1 MNHRECR
8 KRSLTDFQSQ
18 RPKAPKRPRLEN
30 NASHS
35 PEMGP
40 HESLSL
46 IPAGS
51 SQLLASTN
59 EIGPS
64 PTTEL
69 ISTPE
74 IRRELED
81 SDLFDQHLSPNPIF
95 TVDSFEVEEE
105 QLKNQ
110 FLENPGNRDNAVR
123 LMELL
128 QTRWDIDQLIGYW
141 KSMVSRTL
149 EERSQAPD
157 ILSVMF
163 KRKGNLDEATEFWK
177 SLVHRYPRRIKYAR
191 QLTETFISMGN
202 EDGARDFWRSVIH
215 PRPSQLASD
224 IARSELALCQLG
236 DDPDI
241 CAATVSA
248 IKSPMLR
255 WQGVYNIGKA
265 MSQANRL
272 RHGIRVY
279 ELIFLFK
286 SCLMSGFFA
295 GFRNEERNSMVKI
308 MQAMPRSPFT
318 IAFLR
323 SHYIKSRDAAGE
335 VEFWSELVSENPD
348 DTGAVIQLAAALER
362 NGKIDAAIELCKPF
376 RDWRVVNELGRLMKS
391 KGDHLAEIEYW
402 SSFEGGLP
410 TTAVESLTSAILLE
424 KGHDAVVEFCH
435 EEISKQEFFFN
446 HKYDICASVNKTL
459 KVEGGWDSPIRV
471 WERVYTAYPECKQ
484 FAAPFLAEA
493 LVQCNDTASAIE
505 IFNSFEQTWLRCYG
519 SDELVATIAKRLARD
534 GGINATITFLRS
546 QFLRWP
552 SNYIWN
558 LTRQIEKV
566 FQDKS
571 LGQEAL
577 PFWTDVY
584 LNVTNSISH
593 RTSIIRP
600 LTNSF
605 GNDYDELTEFW
616 KRRFL
621 DEVVQ
626 RSTRNFGLLKRAI
639 QAKKDLDFEITFWK
653 TLAESHPTDYRP
665 IKVLSVALRRA
676 SFQVATKYYR
686 SILVETPRMYN
697 HVAGDLDT
705 VLKKYG
711 DLNAE
716 IEFWKTMVWER
727 GNRQYCEK
735 LMRLFRKRGDVD
747 QAIKFWTDRLEREA
761 ITEFWTRFG
770 LQRQLSKAQKWK
782 TEVDLV
788 LKFRG
793 LSGE

>member
-1 MNHRECR
+1 MNHKDCR

-18 RPKAPKRPRLEN
+18 RPNAPKRPRLEN

-35 PEMGP
+35 PELEP

-51 SQLLASTN
+51 SQLLSSAN

-69 ISTPE
+69 ISTPG
-74 IRRELED
+74 IHRELED
-81 SDLFDQHLSPNPIF
+81 SDLFDQHLSPNPIS
-95 TVDSFEVEEE
+95 TGDSSQVQEER
-105 QLKNQ
+105 LTNQ

-123 LMELL
+123 LMEFI
-128 QTRWDIDQLIGYW
+128 QTKLDIDQLIDYW

-149 EERSQAPD
+149 GERNQAPD

-177 SLVHRYPRRIKYAR
+177 DLVHRYPKRMKYAR
-191 QLTETFISMGN
+191 QLTNTFISMGN

-215 PRPSQLASD
+215 PLPSQLASD

-236 DDPDI
+236 DDPEI
-241 CAATVSA
+241 CAATVHA
-248 IKSPMLR
+248 IKSRRLR
-255 WQGVYNIGKA
+255 WQCIYNIGKA
-265 MSQANRL
+265 MSQSNRL
-272 RHGIRVY
+272 RQGMQVY
-279 ELIFLFK
+279 KLLNYDYGFQ
-286 SCLMSGFFA
+286 SGFLA
-295 GFRNEERNSMVKI
+295 GLRNEERKSMVEI
-308 MQAMPRSPFT
+308 LQGMPRNRDT
-318 IAFLR
+318 IDFLR
-323 SHYIKSRDAAGE
+323 SLYMKTGDAAGD
-335 VEFWSELVSENPD
+335 VEFWSELVTENPK
-348 DTGAVIQLAAALER
+348 DTEAIIQLAAALEH
-362 NGKIDAAIELCKPF
+362 NGEIDAAIDLCKPF
-376 RDWRVVNELGRLMKS
+376 RNWTVVNKLGRLMKS

-402 SSFEGGLP
+402 SSFEGELP

-435 EEISKQEFFFN
+435 EEISKQELFN

-459 KVEGGWDSPIRV
+459 KVEGGWDSPLRV
-471 WERVYTAYPECKQ
+471 WERLYTAYPESQQ
-484 FAAPFLAEA
+484 FAAAFLVEA
-493 LVQCNDTASAIE
+493 LLECNDIAHAIE
-505 IFNSFEQTWLRCYG
+505 LYNSFEERWKFCYITAK
-519 SDELVATIAKRLARD
+519 LVATVSEKLARD

-546 QFLRWP
+546 RFLRWP
-552 SNYIWN
+552 SDHIWN
-558 LTRQIEKV
+558 LIRQIEKV

-577 PFWTDVY
+577 PFWTEVY
-584 LNVTNSISH
+584 LNVTNSISL
-593 RTSIIRP
+593 RASIIRP

-605 GNDYDELTEFW
+605 GKNYDELTEFW

-626 RSTRNFGLLKRAI
+626 RSTWNFGLLEGAI
-639 QAKKDLDFEITFWK
+639 RAKKDLDFEITFWK

-665 IKVLSVALRRA
+665 IKVLSAALRRA
-676 SFQVATKYYR
+676 SFQVATKYYQ
-686 SILVETPRMYN
+686 SILVETPHMYN
-697 HVAGDLDT
+697 PVAGDLDA
-705 VLKKYG
+705 VLKKNG

-716 IEFWKTMVWER
+716 IEFWKTVVWEQG
-727 GNRQYCEK
+727 GNWQYCKK